1 MRRACSILLAIIMT
15 LSLFV
20 VPLSVYASQN
30 AAQPA
35 TIAGLKITTAN
46 KKRLLKLTWK
56 QQPQAD
62 GYQVYRSTT
71 GKVGSYKKIAT
82 LRSADKNNYTDTGL
96 KAAKTYYYA
105 VRAFQKVND
114 KAIFGKF
121 AKINLST
128 RLTINFLQKKMTK
141 ANRLNIGWIAHGQEA
156 YDAYD
161 WKDTK
166 PIPGEDSEWLKY
178 VRVKS
183 QKYKSVSEL
192 KKAASSCYIK
202 SLYSETIDS
211 VYADID
217 GKLYRKSY
225 DVGGDGGD
233 EKAELKIVNL
243 TDTSCKFKVIGQSDY
258 EMTHEYKL
266 VYRNGN
272 WLFTELMDDYGLYYY
287 GSSYWK

>member
-1 MRRACSILLAIIMT
+1 MKKVSSVFLVIVLSCGFCFG
-15 LSLFV
+15 SLF
-20 VPLSVYASQN
+20 STKATN
-30 AAQPA
+30 ATLPA
-35 TIAGLKITTAN
+35 KVSGLTITTAG
-46 KKRLLKLTWK
+46 KQKLLKLTWD
-56 QQPQAD
+56 QQTNCD
-62 GYQVYRSTT
+62 GYQIFRSTT
-71 GKVGSYKKIAT
+71 GKSGSYKKIAT
-82 LRSADKNNYTDTGL
+82 LRGKSVYVDKGL
-96 KAAKTYYYA
+96 KDAKTYYYA
-105 VRAFQKVND
+105 VRAFCKTNGQVS
-114 KAIFGKF
+114 FGKF
-121 AKINLST
+121 SKVNLST
-128 RLTINFLQKKMTK
+128 RLTKGFLQKKLEK
-141 ANRLNIGWIAHGQEA
+141 ANRLNIGWIAHGEEA

-161 WKDTK
+161 WNDTK

-183 QKYKSVSEL
+183 TKYKSVSEL
-192 KKAASSCYIK
+192 KKAASSCFIK

-211 VYADID
+211 LYADID

-233 EKAELKIVNL
+233 EKAVLKIVNL

-258 EMTHEYKL
+258 GMTHEYKL